1 LTEDDKPW
9 RAVAHYDKADDAYVL
24 VVSGDGALLWQTEG
38 DATDM
43 AWAEFKAKLKGLL
56 APPAAR

>member
-1 LTEDDKPW
+1 
-9 RAVAHYDKADDAYVL
+9 VAHYDKADDAYVL